1 MTETPVLMN
10 LTYLL
15 LGLLVFGLLYLLVG
29 AAERW

>member
-1 MTETPVLMN
+1 VTETPVLMN

-15 LGLLVFGLLYLLVG
+15 LGLLVFGLLYLLVA